1 MKELPK
7 IISNKDLMYIEDSLN
22 WNHTII
28 KLYMHLQESICDE
41 EICSHIEKLIKMHE
55 KHYNKLLKILD

>member
-22 WNHTII
+22 WLHTLI
-28 KLYMHLQESICDE
+28 KLYTHLSDSVEDE
-41 EICSHIEKLIKMHE
+41 EVYEFIESSIKLHE
-55 KHYNKLLKILD
+55 KNYDKLLKILN

>member
-22 WNHTII
+22 WLHTSI
-28 KLYMHLQESICDE
+28 KLYTHLSDLVEDE
-41 EICSHIEKLIKMHE
+41 EVYEFIENSIKLHK
-55 KHYNKLLKILD
+55 KNYDKLLKILN